1 MIILYGCKLS
11 QIAPKLHTIEYSAV
25 FSDSNDPA
33 FGFNEMQ
40 PDTKRLKQF
49 VWILFHG
56 LQ

>member
-49 VWILFHG
+49 V
-56 LQ
+56 